1 MKKKK
6 IILLLV
12 VLISALILIPTVI
25 VIVSA
30 GVLTVKQDNVL
41 NSAKKAMFKEDVR
54 GFQDEL
60 ADKVSRNHTD
70 DQGESNAKINATGK
84 DVKKY
89 ILSFSDAYVNKF
101 AIVDSKLVGTDKL
114 TATEK
119 SWVEDLGISIIH

>member
-6 IILLLV
+6 VILLV

-30 GVLTVKQDNVL
+30 GILMTNQENVL
-41 NSAKKAMFKEDVR
+41 NSAKEAMFKDNVMR
-54 GFQDEL
+54 FQDEL
-60 ADKVSRNHTD
+60 ADKVSKDYTD
-70 DQGESNAKINATGK
+70 NQGKSNTKINATGE

>member
-6 IILLLV
+6 VILLV

-89 ILSFSDAYVNKF
+89 ILSFSDTYVNKF

-119 SWVEDLGISIIH
+119 SWVDDLGISIIH

>member
-6 IILLLV
+6 IILLV
-12 VLISALILIPTVI
+12 VLISALILIPTVV

>member
-6 IILLLV
+6 VILLV
-12 VLISALILIPTVI
+12 VLISALIIIPTVI

-84 DVKKY
+84 DVRKY
-89 ILSFSDAYVNKF
+89 ILSFSDTYVNKF

>member
-6 IILLLV
+6 VILLV

-119 SWVEDLGISIIH
+119 SLVEDLGISIIH

>member
-6 IILLLV
+6 IILLV

-89 ILSFSDAYVNKF
+89 ILSFSDTYVNKF

>member
-6 IILLLV
+6 VILLV
-12 VLISALILIPTVI
+12 VLISALIIIPTVV

>member
-6 IILLLV
+6 VILLV
-12 VLISALILIPTVI
+12 VLISALIIIPTVI

-70 DQGESNAKINATGK
+70 DQGKSNEKINATGK

-89 ILSFSDAYVNKF
+89 ILSFSDTYVNKF

>member
-6 IILLLV
+6 IILLV
-12 VLISALILIPTVI
+12 VLISALIIIPTVI

>member
-1 MKKKK
+1 MKKKNV
-6 IILLLV
+6 ILLV
-12 VLISALILIPTVI
+12 VLISALIIIPTVI

-30 GVLTVKQDNVL
+30 GVLTTKQGNAL
-41 NSAKKAMFKEDVR
+41 NSAKEAMFKENVMR
-54 GFQDEL
+54 FQDEL

-70 DQGESNAKINATGK
+70 DQGESNEKINATGK

-89 ILSFSDAYVNKF
+89 ILSFSDTYVNKF

>member
-6 IILLLV
+6 VILLV
-12 VLISALILIPTVI
+12 VLISALIIIPTVI

>member
-1 MKKKK
+1 MKKKNV
-6 IILLLV
+6 ILLV
-12 VLISALILIPTVI
+12 VLISALIIIPTVI

-60 ADKVSRNHTD
+60 AYKVSRNHTD
-70 DQGESNAKINATGK
+70 DQGKSNEKINATGK

>member
-6 IILLLV
+6 VILLV
-12 VLISALILIPTVI
+12 VLISALILIPTVV

-89 ILSFSDAYVNKF
+89 ILSFSETYVNKF

>member
-6 IILLLV
+6 VILLV
-12 VLISALILIPTVI
+12 VLISALILIPTGI

>member
-6 IILLLV
+6 VILLV
-12 VLISALILIPTVI
+12 VLISALILIPTVV

-60 ADKVSRNHTD
+60 ADKVSRNHSD
-70 DQGESNAKINATGK
+70 DQGKSNEKINATGK

-89 ILSFSDAYVNKF
+89 ILSFSDTYVNKF

>member
-1 MKKKK
+1 MKKKNV
-6 IILLLV
+6 ILLV
-12 VLISALILIPTVI
+12 VLISALIIIPTVI

-30 GVLTVKQDNVL
+30 GVLTTKQDNVL
-41 NSAKKAMFKEDVR
+41 NSAKEAMFKENVMR
-54 GFQDEL
+54 FQDEL

>member
-6 IILLLV
+6 VILLV

-89 ILSFSDAYVNKF
+89 ILSFSDTYVNKF

-119 SWVEDLGISIIH
+119 S

>member
-6 IILLLV
+6 VILLV

-30 GVLTVKQDNVL
+30 GVLTAKQDNEL

-70 DQGESNAKINATGK
+70 DQGKSNAKINATGK

>member
-6 IILLLV
+6 VILLV

-30 GVLTVKQDNVL
+30 GVLTAKQDNVL
-41 NSAKKAMFKEDVR
+41 NSAKEAMFKEDVR
-54 GFQDEL
+54 EFQDEL

-70 DQGESNAKINATGK
+70 DRGKSNSKINATGK

-119 SWVEDLGISIIH
+119 SWVEDLGISIIN

>member
-6 IILLLV
+6 IILLV
-12 VLISALILIPTVI
+12 VLISALILIPTVV

-60 ADKVSRNHTD
+60 ADKVSRNHSD
-70 DQGESNAKINATGK
+70 DQGESNANINATGK

>member
-6 IILLLV
+6 VILLV

-89 ILSFSDAYVNKF
+89 ILSFSDTYVNKF

-119 SWVEDLGISIIH
+119 SWVEDIGISIIH

>member
-6 IILLLV
+6 VILLV
-12 VLISALILIPTVI
+12 VLISALILIPTVV

-89 ILSFSDAYVNKF
+89 ILSFSDTYVNKF

>member
-6 IILLLV
+6 VILLV
-12 VLISALILIPTVI
+12 VLISALIIIPTVI

-54 GFQDEL
+54 EFQDEL

>member
-6 IILLLV
+6 VILLV
-12 VLISALILIPTVI
+12 VLISALIIIPTVV

-89 ILSFSDAYVNKF
+89 ILSFSDTYVNKF

-119 SWVEDLGISIIH
+119 SWVEDLGISIIN

>member
-6 IILLLV
+6 VILLV
-12 VLISALILIPTVI
+12 VLISALILIPTVV

-84 DVKKY
+84 GVKKY

>member
-6 IILLLV
+6 IILLV

-89 ILSFSDAYVNKF
+89 ILSFSDTYVNKF

-119 SWVEDLGISIIH
+119 SWVELV

>member
-6 IILLLV
+6 IILLV

>member
-6 IILLLV
+6 VILLV

-89 ILSFSDAYVNKF
+89 ILSFSDTYVNKF

>member
-6 IILLLV
+6 IILLV
-12 VLISALILIPTVI
+12 VLISALILIPTVV

-70 DQGESNAKINATGK
+70 DQGESNVKINATGK

>member
-6 IILLLV
+6 VILLV

-30 GVLTVKQDNVL
+30 GVLTAKQDNVL
-41 NSAKKAMFKEDVR
+41 DSAKEAMFKENVMR
-54 GFQDEL
+54 FQDEL
-60 ADKVSRNHTD
+60 ADKVSKDYTD
-70 DQGESNAKINATGK
+70 NQGKSNTKINATGE

-89 ILSFSDAYVNKF
+89 ISSFSDIYVNKF
-101 AIVDSKLVGTDKL
+101 AIVDGKLVGTDKL

-119 SWVEDLGISIIH
+119 SWVEKLGISIMQ

>member
-1 MKKKK
+1 MKKKNV
-6 IILLLV
+6 ILLV
-12 VLISALILIPTVI
+12 VLISALIIIPTVI

>member
-6 IILLLV
+6 VILLV

>member
-1 MKKKK
+1 MRKKKV
-6 IILLLV
+6 ILLV

-89 ILSFSDAYVNKF
+89 ILSFSDTYVNKF

>member
-6 IILLLV
+6 IILLV
-12 VLISALILIPTVI
+12 VLISALILIPTVV

-54 GFQDEL
+54 EFQDEL